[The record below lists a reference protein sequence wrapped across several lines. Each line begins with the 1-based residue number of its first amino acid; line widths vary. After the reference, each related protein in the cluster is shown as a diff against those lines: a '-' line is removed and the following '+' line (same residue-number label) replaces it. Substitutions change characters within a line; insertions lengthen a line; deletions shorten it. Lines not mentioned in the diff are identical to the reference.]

1 METYEQISRGMSA
14 RGHRRS
20 ATECRNKTKAM
31 RAEYKRVLL
40 HNNTSGKQ
48 RITCPY
54 YNELHNILKGDPSV
68 KPRRVA
74 DSYQFPPKA
83 TASIVTAPEA
93 PLTPAEG
100 SEELFTIELEPIAPL
115 RDSGGP
121 SDSTPED
128 YAEHLQDTDCTTLGT
143 PQDYG
148 PSTSTP
154 DDGERLSNTAVG
166 DKDDV
171 DPGAILSEMTP
182 AERLTVIRARKKRVT
197 AVQRVGEQCLKDAA
211 RERSMYLEAARR
223 EHNEFMQEMRA
234 SRQEEREAR
243 EARGEMLRSTLQV
256 LSDIAKA
263 ITQATTQN
271 RECHGCRSCGSGA
284 HNVNEERPGTA
295 LLETSDQEHAVA
307 CPPMKQARRRNPKK
321 KVPFTP

>member
-1 METYEQISRGMSA
+1 METYEQIARGMSV

-20 ATECRNKTKAM
+20 ATECCNKTKAM

-74 DSYQFPPKA
+74 DSYQFPLKA
-83 TASIVTAPEA
+83 TASTVTGPED

-100 SEELFTIELEPIAPL
+100 SEELFTIELEPITPGECVP

-121 SDSTPED
+121 S
-128 YAEHLQDTDCTTLGT
+128 
-143 PQDYG
+143 
-148 PSTSTP
+148 
-154 DDGERLSNTAVG
+154 
-166 DKDDV
+166 DV

-234 SRQEEREAR
+234 SRQE
-243 EARGEMLRSTLQV
+243 
-256 LSDIAKA
+256 
-263 ITQATTQN
+263 
-271 RECHGCRSCGSGA
+271 
-284 HNVNEERPGTA
+284 
-295 LLETSDQEHAVA
+295 
-307 CPPMKQARRRNPKK
+307 
-321 KVPFTP
+321 